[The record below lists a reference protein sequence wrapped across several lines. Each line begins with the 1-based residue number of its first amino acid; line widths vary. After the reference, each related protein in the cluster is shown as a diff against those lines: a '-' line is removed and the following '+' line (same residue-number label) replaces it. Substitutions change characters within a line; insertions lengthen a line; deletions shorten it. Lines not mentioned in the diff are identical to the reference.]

1 MTDGTL
7 NTEPKPPTEATKA
20 ANAAWLERLDFANRQ
35 DFDDAQQGFI
45 ESLPDGGVVR
55 SDAGDIVWNL
65 PGFDFIGPGK
75 ACPDTVNPSLWRI
88 GQLNSLTGLFKISDR
103 IYQVRGYDVSVV
115 TFIEGDTGVIVMDPC
130 VSAESAKAALKLYRK
145 HAGDKPVIGVL
156 YTHSHVDHFGGVR
169 GVITDDDVAS
179 GRCVVVAPY
188 GFVDEAV
195 SENVMAGTAMGR
207 RTTYMYG
214 NVVPLGPQGNVGTG
228 LGIADS
234 TGTVTLIHPT
244 KLIRETGETL
254 TIDGLE
260 FEFLMAPGSEAPA
273 EFHFY
278 IPALKALC
286 TAENAVHTL
295 HNFYTLRGAKA
306 RDSKKW
312 AAYLTETLERWGDK
326 AEVLFAPHQWSV
338 LGNARIVDHI
348 KKYRDTFKYIHD
360 QSLRMANQGY
370 TMLEIGERIQL
381 PPSLDRN
388 WASRGYYGSVNHNA
402 KEVYNFYL
410 GYYDGNPSTLHQL
423 PPADAAKRYV
433 EFMGGAEAVLARAKA
448 TFDAG
453 DYRWTA
459 QVVNHVVL
467 ADPANATARAFLA
480 DTLEQLGYQAECATW
495 RNNYLA
501 GAKELR
507 DGVRKGAA
515 ATLDSPDMQRSMT
528 TDLFLDYL
536 AIHLNPKKAEGK
548 VASIKLV
555 TPDTNETY
563 LITLENSVI
572 NHVPGKAGQAAD
584 ASLTLD
590 RSALNEILL
599 GKAKLP
605 GLVAEGKAKVDGE
618 AGAISDLLGCLEPFS
633 FWFDI
638 VTANPPRD

>member
-7 NTEPKPPTEATKA
+7 STEPKPPTEATKA
-20 ANAAWLERLDFANRQ
+20 ANAAWLERLDFADTQ
-35 DFDDAQQGFI
+35 DFDEAQQGFI
-45 ESLPDGGVVR
+45 AP
-55 SDAGDIVWNL
+55 L
-65 PGFDFIGPGK
+65 PGGGLVSGEKGNVVWDLPGYDFIGPDK
-75 ACPDTVNPSLWRI
+75 DCPDTVNPSLWRMS
-88 GQLNSLTGLFKISDR
+88 QLNSLTGLFKTSDR
-103 IYQVRGYDVSVV
+103 IYQVRGYDVSAV
-115 TFIEGDTGVIVMDPC
+115 TFIEGDTGVIVVDPC
-130 VSAESAKAALKLYRK
+130 VSAETAEAALSLYRQ
-145 HAGDKPVIGVL
+145 HAGSKSVTAVI

-169 GVITDDDVAS
+169 GVISDDDVAS
-179 GRCVVVAPY
+179 GRCVVVAPD
-188 GFVDEAV
+188 GFVDEAI
-195 SENVMAGTAMGR
+195 SENVMAGTVMGR
-207 RTTYMYG
+207 RAAYMYG
-214 NVVPLGPQGNVGTG
+214 MLVPLGPQGNVGAG
-228 LGIADS
+228 LGIGNS
-234 TGTVTLIHPT
+234 TGSVTLIPPT
-244 KLIRETGETL
+244 HLIRETGETL

-286 TAENAVHTL
+286 TAENACHTL
-295 HNFYTLRGAKA
+295 HNVYTLRGAKT
-306 RDSKKW
+306 RDSRKW

-326 AEVLFAPHQWSV
+326 AEVLFAPHNWSV

-348 KKYRDTFKYIHD
+348 KKYRDTFKYVHD

-370 TMLEIGERIQL
+370 TMLEIGERIEL
-381 PPSLDRN
+381 PPTLDRN

-402 KEVYNFYL
+402 KAVYNFYL
-410 GYYDGNPSTLHQL
+410 GYYDCNPSTLHQL
-423 PPADAAKRYV
+423 PPADAARRYV
-433 EFMGGAEAVLARAKA
+433 DFMGGADAVLGKARA

-459 QVVNHVVL
+459 QVLNHVVL

-480 DTLEQLGYQAECATW
+480 DTLEQLGYQAENATW

-515 ATLDSPDMQRSMT
+515 AILDSPDMQRSMT
-528 TDLFLDYL
+528 MDLFLDYL

-548 VASIKLV
+548 VVSIKLV
-555 TPDTNETY
+555 TPDTNESY

-605 GLVAEGKAKVDGE
+605 GLVAEGKAKVDGN

-638 VTANPPRD
+638 VTANAARD